1 MTTPATWDESVAA
14 LISSAAEMLERAN
27 VAAVLLSD
35 EMGERY
41 RFGDEHPAALSALA
55 ATIEALADE
64 PTLRARALLE
74 TLPRRARRR
83 GHLGRA
89 LAAVHA
95 DDLNDLAHLV
105 DVCIQGRKAIA
116 QALATEWGRREANR
130 RALVAM
136 LSALEAEQATAEN
149 GARHLAKRWPA
160 GAEPLTQA
168 TANPQPQRS
177 KRARYCA
184 HNRRHLAA
192 ATQLDDPAPSEG
204 LTLNAYG
211 ATCRR
216 FSSFLEAH
224 S

>member
-41 RFGDEHPAALSALA
+41 RFGDEHVQAAALTALA

-105 DVCIQGRKAIA
+105 DVCVQGRQAIA
-116 QALATEWGRREANR
+116 EALATEWGRQESNR
-130 RALVAM
+130 RVLVAM

-149 GARHLAKRWPA
+149 VARHLAQRSPA
-160 GAEPLTQA
+160 RAHALTQA
-168 TANPQPQRS
+168 TEKPRRS

-184 HNRRHLAA
+184 HNRRHLVA
-192 ATQLDDPAPSEG
+192 ATQLDDPAPSRG
-204 LTLNAYG
+204 FTLNAYG

-216 FSSFLEAH
+216 FSLSLEAH

>member
-41 RFGDEHPAALSALA
+41 RFGDEHPAALTALA

-83 GHLGRA
+83 GHLGEA

-105 DVCIQGRKAIA
+105 DVCVQGRQAIA
-116 QALATEWGRREANR
+116 EALATEWGRRESNR

-149 GARHLAKRWPA
+149 VARHLAERWPA
-160 GAEPLTQA
+160 RADTQA
-168 TANPQPQRS
+168 TEKPQPQRS

-184 HNRRHLAA
+184 HNRRHLVA
-192 ATQLDDPAPSEG
+192 ATQLDDPAPSRG
-204 LTLNAYG
+204 FTLNAYG

-216 FSSFLEAH
+216 FSLSLEAH